1 MLEDA
6 CAGGWVN
13 ISTAHKSVGDRK
25 MEPFELYKV
34 VLAGG
39 GAHIPKMREVVA
51 NAMEGKVSPPHN
63 VKRCLNAVLSP
74 MCVRCLVE
82 SKEDGKLS

>member
-1 MLEDA
+1 MGNYFKCSQA
-6 CAGGWVN
+6 
-13 ISTAHKSVGDRK
+13 VGDRK

-51 NAMEGKVSPPHN
+51 DAMEGKVAPQHN
-63 VKRCLNAVLSP
+63 VKRCLNAVQSP
-74 MCVRCLVE
+74 ICVRCLVE
-82 SKEDGKLS
+82 RTEI